1 MDQQAVSKIPAA
13 FRTPPYNPNKVRM
26 QEPVEDTNANT
37 TSSPAPDAAS
47 TPQTA
52 ATPVEPAQ
60 QPVYQ
65 PVQQPPVQATVQ
77 PAPTPYVDPLVLQRL
92 EEERR
97 ALAERNAKQ
106 EEAIRS
112 LLVEQEQMRANLSS
126 KEVDDVLKTL
136 PLDDLQS
143 IDREDAE
150 RIAKAVLSATKTN
163 LVGRLEQD
171 LEAQRRQIA
180 EEAQRREYALLQRDV
195 DARNREITRVHPDFF
210 ELQNT
215 PAYREFMS
223 QPIAPHS
230 NMTRDQ
236 FAAAEYKRGNTAFV
250 IDLLTQLKQQTASPE
265 SVMTVAPIQTASGA
279 AVNTEADAP
288 QYTLRDLLDL
298 FQTGQLTHDQY
309 REQVARLRAAGR
321 A

>member
-1 MDQQAVSKIPAA
+1 M
-13 FRTPPYNPNKVRM
+13 
-26 QEPVEDTNANT
+26 
-37 TSSPAPDAAS
+37 
-47 TPQTA
+47 
-52 ATPVEPAQ
+52 
-60 QPVYQ
+60 
-65 PVQQPPVQATVQ
+65 
-77 PAPTPYVDPLVLQRL
+77 
-92 EEERR
+92 
-97 ALAERNAKQ
+97 
-106 EEAIRS
+106 
-112 LLVEQEQMRANLSS
+112 
-126 KEVDDVLKTL
+126 
-136 PLDDLQS
+136 
-143 IDREDAE
+143 
-150 RIAKAVLSATKTN
+150 
-163 LVGRLEQD
+163 
-171 LEAQRRQIA
+171 
-180 EEAQRREYALLQRDV
+180 QRDV

>member
-112 LLVEQEQMRANLSS
+112 LLAEQEQMRANLSS

-171 LEAQRRQIA
+171 LEAQRR
-180 EEAQRREYALLQRDV
+180 
-195 DARNREITRVHPDFF
+195 
-210 ELQNT
+210 
-215 PAYREFMS
+215 
-223 QPIAPHS
+223 
-230 NMTRDQ
+230 
-236 FAAAEYKRGNTAFV
+236 
-250 IDLLTQLKQQTASPE
+250 
-265 SVMTVAPIQTASGA
+265 
-279 AVNTEADAP
+279 
-288 QYTLRDLLDL
+288 
-298 FQTGQLTHDQY
+298 
-309 REQVARLRAAGR
+309 
-321 A
+321 